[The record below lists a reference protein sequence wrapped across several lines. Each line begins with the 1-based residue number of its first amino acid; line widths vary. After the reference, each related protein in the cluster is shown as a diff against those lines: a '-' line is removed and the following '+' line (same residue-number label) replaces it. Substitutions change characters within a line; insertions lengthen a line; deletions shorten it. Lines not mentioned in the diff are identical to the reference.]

1 MKYKSGYS
9 VIEVLLAGSILALA
23 VSGIVGAIVLAQRN
37 NQATNAQTQALKMAQ
52 EGIDAL
58 RSIRNRNYSLLV
70 NTVTPASLILN
81 NDGTW
86 SINVAPGSADD
97 QLLDPLRTRRVTI
110 ERDPDLN
117 DPADLEGLVAKR
129 VTVTVTYQINP
140 EGDTKD
146 VVLTETLANTSTMN
160 DTGDIVTGVTAQSAN
175 FRLLD
180 DSVGGG
186 VNSFNP

>member
-23 VSGIVGAIVLAQRN
+23 VAGIVGAIVLAQRN

-70 NTVTPASLILN
+70 NTVSPASLVLT
-81 NDGTW
+81 DGVW
-86 SINVAPGSADD
+86 SINTTPGSNDD
-97 QLLDPLRTRRVTI
+97 QLLDPLRTRRITI

-117 DPADLEGLVAKR
+117 DSGDLEGLVAKK

-140 EGDTKD
+140 DGDTKD
-146 VVLTETLANTSTMN
+146 IVLTETLANTSTMS